1 MGVLV
6 MMWDIQDGNNNN
18 ITSNSSNYNK
28 DSLRVQ
34 VFHWPQHSFLIEHF
48 RDHGATLGAGLRE
61 KLQKLDI
68 YTEEQTTRSI
78 DGRISAAARRCG
90 LAASKR
96 IWFTFDIF
104 LARNRPG
111 LVSDP
116 DTGIV
121 RKKKRRKK
129 SKKKRMKPAD
139 GEENGEDSS
148 ADNAD
153 KNKVFEKENLNILV
167 EVETELPVRAI

>member
-18 ITSNSSNYNK
+18 ISNNYNNNNK

-78 DGRISAAARRCG
+78 EGRISAAARRCG

-96 IWFTFDIF
+96 IWFTFDVS

-116 DTGIV
+116 DTGNV

-129 SKKKRMKPAD
+129 SKKKSMKPAD
-139 GEENGEDSS
+139 GDENGEESS
-148 ADNAD
+148 DNAD

>member
-6 MMWDIQDGNNNN
+6 MMWDIQDENNNT
-18 ITSNSSNYNK
+18 ITSNSNH

-48 RDHGATLGAGLRE
+48 RDNEATLGAGLRE

-78 DGRISAAARRCG
+78 DGRISAAARRSG

-96 IWFTFDIF
+96 IWFTFDVF

-121 RKKKRRKK
+121 KKKKRRKK
-129 SKKKRMKPAD
+129 SKKKSKSAD
-139 GEENGEDSS
+139 GDENGEESS
-148 ADNAD
+148 EDN

-167 EVETELPVRAI
+167 EVETEMPVRAI